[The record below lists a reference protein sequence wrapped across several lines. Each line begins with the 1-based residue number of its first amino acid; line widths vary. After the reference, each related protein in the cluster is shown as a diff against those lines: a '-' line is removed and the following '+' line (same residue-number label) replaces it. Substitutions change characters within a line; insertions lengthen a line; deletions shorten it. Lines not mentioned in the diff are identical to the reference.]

1 MISLNLKKRI
11 YTSIALFFLI
21 ILVLYYKFILAYTL
35 IVLGVYAIIEFT
47 NICVILEFGANINI
61 SQNGRIPKLVHK

>member
-47 NICVILEFGANINI
+47 NISKRIFINSCI
-61 SQNGRIPKLVHK
+61 FLSNVFASFL